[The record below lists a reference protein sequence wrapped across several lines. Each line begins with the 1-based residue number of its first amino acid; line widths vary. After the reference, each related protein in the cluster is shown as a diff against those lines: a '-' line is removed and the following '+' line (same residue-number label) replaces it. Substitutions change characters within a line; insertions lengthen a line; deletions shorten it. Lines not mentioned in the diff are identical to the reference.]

1 MKGLS
6 NLKKFI
12 YAFICLFSI
21 TGCMQNADDKLNKG
35 VELYSNGETTKAK
48 TYIEDGLINSALIK
62 KLDANH
68 YSYAENV
75 IFYRQKKTLKIVWPL
90 ELNIEISEDYN
101 IISYD
106 PDSKKLGLCN
116 EFDIKIYASNGSLI
130 KTCRPTP
137 DEQRIKIFT
146 IYNEKI
152 FYYKEKNIYFYD
164 LASDAIKSITNDKFT
179 NSFGKEI
186 YNVKFYK
193 SENLLAIVSG
203 IAGRFYLNVLDLKN
217 NSIVLQNINLASSK
231 LFFKENEIYFVSGDA
246 GKYFLVKQ
254 TILPKKTKNL
264 FELSNLTDIEF
275 FSSGLLYEDKDGF
288 RVIDYEKAFNQ
299 KIPFHYGLA
308 GQCSGRPVLKYSN
321 KYYIIDM
328 AVFLDK
334 IANIKNKIPSIF
346 EETINK

>member
-21 TGCMQNADDKLNKG
+21 TGCTQNADDKLNKG

-48 TYIEDGLINSALIK
+48 AYIQDGLINSALIK

-68 YSYAENV
+68 YSYGENV

-116 EFDIKIYASNGSLI
+116 GYDIKIYASDGGLI
-130 KTCRPTP
+130 KTCRPAP

-146 IYNEKI
+146 IFNEKI
-152 FYYKEKNIYFYD
+152 YYYKEKNIYSYD
-164 LASDAIKSITNDKFT
+164 LASDAVKSITNDKFT

-193 SENLLAIVSG
+193 TKNLLAVVPG
-203 IAGRFYLNVLDLKN
+203 IAGRYYLNILDLKN
-217 NSIVLQNINLASSK
+217 NSIILQNLNLASSK
-231 LFFKENEIYFVSGDA
+231 LFFQENEIYFVSGDA

-299 KIPFHYGLA
+299 KIPFHYELA
-308 GQCSGRPVLKYSN
+308 GQCGGRPVLKYSN

-328 AVFLDK
+328 AVFLDR